1 MIRDSQ
7 SFPGAFGLAVKVAVP
22 PAHVLQGLQGDMSK
36 FIYNPGVRYCQMIGA
51 LCALFI
57 LSGPKPAEDIYI
69 YVYIY
74 FITSQ
79 SLTACIQ
86 AKDHTNKMCNIYITI
101 KNLNM

>member
-36 FIYNPGVRYCQMIGA
+36 FIYNPGGRYCQVIGA
-51 LCALFI
+51 LRALSI

-69 YVYIY
+69 YIYIS

-79 SLTACIQ
+79 SLAAYKRRIIQ
-86 AKDHTNKMCNIYITI
+86 I
-101 KNLNM
+101 KSATYT